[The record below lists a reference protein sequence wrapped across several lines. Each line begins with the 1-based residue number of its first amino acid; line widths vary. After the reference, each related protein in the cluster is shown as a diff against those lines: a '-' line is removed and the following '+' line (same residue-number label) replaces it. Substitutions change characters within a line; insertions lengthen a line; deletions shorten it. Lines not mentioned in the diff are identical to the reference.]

1 MERVM
6 VFWLLAGLAVLLVN
20 IYLSAALYLPTEG
33 LDAHLRGRDRQVDR
47 GVLAARV
54 ERALVNLKENMPF
67 FLVLGLLALIV
78 EGAEMG
84 QAVLGSQIFVLARIA
99 YIPAYLSAIP
109 GLRSV
114 MYGIASVGLVMM
126 LLAVI

>member
-1 MERVM
+1 M